1 MIIKNLI
8 NNEVSILMKY
18 EQCEKCKYLQQRV
31 NYDNGYG
38 ISYYGCSYPPY
49 WGKVIESIFVCP
61 IKNKSKEIF

>member
-1 MIIKNLI
+1 
-8 NNEVSILMKY
+8 MKY

-61 IKNKSKEIF
+61 IKSKSKEIF